1 DFPDAVVQAVG
12 HIDARKLRRYGGN
25 YSSFEAQRAQ
35 GLVLAQAQY
44 EKQQRERD
52 HLQSFIDRFRAK
64 ATKAR
69 QAQSRMKMLAKMEEL
84 APLHVAAP
92 FSFEFRDP
100 ERSPDPL
107 LVLEDVTAGYKD
119 NRADKRVL
127 SDVRLSLRANER
139 IGLLGVNGAGKSTL

>member
-35 GLVLAQAQY
+35 SLVLAQAQY
-44 EKQQRERD
+44 EKQERERA
-52 HLQSFIDRFRAK
+52 HLQSFIDRFRAQ

-69 QAQSRMKMLAKMEEL
+69 QAQSRMKMLARMEEL
-84 APLHVAAP
+84 APIHAAAP

-107 LVLEDVTAGYKD
+107 LVLEDVAAGYAE
-119 NRADKRVL
+119 RQVL
-127 SDVRLSLRANER
+127 QDVTLTLRANER
-139 IGLLGVNGAGKSTL
+139 I

>member
-1 DFPDAVVQAVG
+1 
-12 HIDARKLRRYGGN
+12 
-25 YSSFEAQRAQ
+25 QRAQ
-35 GLVLAQAQY
+35 AVVLAQAQL
-44 EKQQRERD
+44 EKQARERA

-69 QAQSRMKMLAKMEEL
+69 QAQSRMKMLAKMEDL

-107 LVLEDVTAGYKD
+107 LVLEDVAAGYAE
-119 NRADKRVL
+119 RMVL
-127 SDVRLSLRANER
+127 QGVTLTLR
-139 IGLLGVNGAGKSTL
+139 